1 MIHELSGT
9 SLHYSAGKAA
19 NNNHRHFLIILGPF
33 GHFTSALAASLRG
46 MGATCSRVLLNGG
59 DLYDWG
65 FKDALVYRGDL
76 TGFDAWLSDAVAREQ
91 ITDVIVYGDAHPY
104 CVAAKGVAAALGL
117 SLWVMEQGYFRPFWV
132 TLEQGGVNGN
142 SSLPR
147 DPAYYLR
154 AAATLAEPID
164 TWLPPLTPRAVRNI
178 FRYHA
183 AAILAAAAFPRFRM
197 PYRHGVLDQFRGHT
211 RRYLGQKLFRARHA
225 ADVARALD
233 GQGPLFVAILQRP
246 GDSQLVTHSP
256 FASVAEFI
264 RTVIDNFAAHA
275 PPGARLL
282 FKSHPLDHGLER
294 HRREIERAADDHGV
308 QARVF
313 FSDAGDLNTLI
324 PHLDGAVTVNST
336 AGLAMIAHGVPTA
349 VLGDAIYDMSGLT
362 HRAPLELFWTAREVP
377 DPELYAAFRKVVIA
391 QTQIGG
397 AYADPHGLTMA
408 ARSAA
413 RRLMQKTGIEKR
425 QSPAR
430 LKRRAQRRQMA
441 LANADIAAFLDDEIV
456 VTEDA

>member
-1 MIHELSGT
+1 MIHGPSGT
-9 SLHYSAGKAA
+9 SLHYSVGKAA

-33 GHFTSALAASLRG
+33 GPFTSALAASLRG
-46 MGATCSRVLLNGG
+46 MGAKCSRVILNGG

-65 FKDALVYRGDL
+65 FRDGLAYRGGRR
-76 TGFDAWLSDAVAREQ
+76 GFDAWLQGVVAREQ
-91 ITDVIVYGDAHPY
+91 VTDLIIYGDAHPY

-132 TLEQGGVNGN
+132 TLERGGVNGN

-147 DPAYYLR
+147 EPGYYLR
-154 AAATLAEPID
+154 AAAALAEPID

-183 AAILAAAAFPRFRM
+183 AALLAGAAFPRFRM
-197 PYRHGVLDQFRGHT
+197 PYRYGVLDQFQGHA
-211 RRYLGQKLFRARHA
+211 RRYLGQKLFRRRHA
-225 ADVARALD
+225 ADVARALE
-233 GQGPLFVAILQRP
+233 GEGPLFVVILQRP
-246 GDSQLVTHSP
+246 GDSQLDAHSP

-264 RTVIDNFAAHA
+264 GHVIGNFADYA
-275 PPGARLL
+275 PSNARLL

-294 HRREIERAADDHGV
+294 HRGEIGRAARAYGLKG
-308 QARVF
+308 RVF
-313 FSDAGDLNTLI
+313 FSDAGDLAKLI
-324 PHLDGAVTVNST
+324 PHVDGAITVNST
-336 AGLAMIAHGVPTA
+336 AGLAMIGHGVPTV
-349 VLGDAIYDMSGLT
+349 VLGEAIYDISGLT

-413 RRLMQKTGIEKR
+413 RRLMQKAGVEKR

-430 LKRRAQRRQMA
+430 LRSRAQRRQLA
-441 LANADIAAFLDDEIV
+441 LASADLAAFLDEELAV
-456 VTEDA
+456 AEDA